1 MAIKIDDK
9 ELNKFMKK
17 LGFICNVTTKH
28 TLVYSNGTHKL
39 RTSKT
44 TSDKQRR
51 LKNVKA
57 ELKRLGYEAK

>member
-1 MAIKIDDK
+1 MVIKVDDK
-9 ELNKFMKK
+9 DLNKFMSK

-28 TLVYSNGTHKL
+28 TLVFTNGTHKL

-44 TSDKQRR
+44 TSDKHRR

-57 ELKRLGYEAK
+57 ELKRIGYTWQ